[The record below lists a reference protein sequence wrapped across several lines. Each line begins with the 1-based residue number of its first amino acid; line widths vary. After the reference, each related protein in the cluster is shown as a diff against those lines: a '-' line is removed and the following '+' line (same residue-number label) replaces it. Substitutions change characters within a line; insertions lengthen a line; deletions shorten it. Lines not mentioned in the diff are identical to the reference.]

1 MKPIPGHLRPVFE
14 APLQVAGGVNVLG
27 RALWL
32 YQAIVVHASDQG
44 VVIRSRHR
52 FAEALGVS
60 EAEIG
65 TWLNRLLVAKL
76 IELRSPSTD
85 FLVIALCMWPRSGV
99 VAGDLKNAQAASSP
113 AAALAADVTEKE
125 NKQNNVRSRDGG
137 LREGSALLA
146 ELRAMLGE
154 ADAAELGPV
163 IAGYPPAVVRQALD
177 RVKATP
183 SRQIKKSRMALL
195 RFLLKNASHTTH
207 DHPPTPHSQP

>member
-14 APLQVAGGVNVLG
+14 APLQVADGVSQLG

-32 YQAIVVHASDQG
+32 YFAIVLHASDQG
-44 VVIRSRHR
+44 VAIRSRHR
-52 FAEALGVS
+52 FAESLGVS
-60 EAEIG
+60 DAEIG
-65 TWLNRLLVAKL
+65 TWLKRLLAAEL

-85 FLVIALCMWPRSGV
+85 FLVISLCLWPRNGV

-113 AAALAADVTEKE
+113 AAALAADVAEKE

-137 LREGSALLA
+137 LGEGSALLA
-146 ELRAMLGE
+146 ELRAVLGE

-163 IAGYPPAVVRQALD
+163 IAGYPPALVRQALD

-183 SRQIKKSRMALL
+183 SRQIKKSRTALL
-195 RFLLKNASHTTH
+195 RFLLKNAFTTPH
-207 DHPPTPHSQP
+207 DHPPTPHPQP